1 MLLEDSKSA
10 IAIPFVLRTHTN
22 AVYLFCDLHISGTVS
37 TYSSLCCHL
46 CAAATGQQFYDP
58 EQSPSARSAPELD
71 NNLAPLGSSSS
82 SAAVPPHSSR
92 AVSAPALGAGDKLQS
107 VAQIDELTPAQKRTL
122 AHVMLLSKVMD
133 NAITIP
139 IIKKKFGL
147 DAMLGLIPY
156 VGELL

>member
-1 MLLEDSKSA
+1 
-10 IAIPFVLRTHTN
+10 
-22 AVYLFCDLHISGTVS
+22 
-37 TYSSLCCHL
+37 
-46 CAAATGQQFYDP
+46 
-58 EQSPSARSAPELD
+58 
-71 NNLAPLGSSSS
+71 
-82 SAAVPPHSSR
+82 
-92 AVSAPALGAGDKLQS
+92 

-156 VGELL
+156 VGELPYKVTQHACTCLQLMGSLVVLCWLEFADYAGADLVRR